1 MKKANLLIFTMLL
14 IIQSGVSQNET
25 VTGVLLDINN
35 KVIKKHP
42 VMLGSVSPVTV
53 KTDSKGIFTFTN
65 VNLQDTLYV
74 GDKKGLNP
82 VAIPINGHIYLTIKS
97 LKGNFDTDYL
107 DEPDERLVRYLHQL
121 EKNRARN
128 LTTLRR
134 EDIEKSGCRDVACLL
149 RRFSGVTLAGDNI
162 LMRGAGTSS
171 LTGGINSAL
180 VVLDG
185 IPGISGD
192 ILNLP
197 PEDIEEITILKDA
210 SMYGVRGANGAVVVN
225 TRKR

>member
-1 MKKANLLIFTMLL
+1 MKKNNLLIFTMLL
-14 IIQSGVSQNET
+14 ITQLGISQNET

-53 KTDSKGIFTFTN
+53 KTDNQGIFSFPN

-74 GDKKGLNP
+74 GDSKGLNP

-97 LKGNFDTDYL
+97 LKGNFDTNYL
-107 DEPDERLVRYLHQL
+107 DEPDERLVRYLQQV
-121 EKNRARN
+121 ERSRTRN
-128 LTTLRR
+128 LSSMRK

-149 RRFSGVTLAGDNI
+149 RRFGGVMLAGENI
-162 LMRGAGTSS
+162 LMRGSGTTSF
-171 LTGGINSAL
+171 TGETNSAL
-180 VVLDG
+180 VILDG
-185 IPGISGD
+185 IPVSSGD

-197 PEDIEEITILKDA
+197 PEDIEDITILKDA

>member
-1 MKKANLLIFTMLL
+1 MKKVYFLIFTMLM
-14 IIQSGVSQNET
+14 ITQSGVSQNEA

-53 KTDSKGIFTFTN
+53 KTDSKGIFTFPN

-82 VAIPINGHIYLTIKS
+82 VAIPINGHIYLTVKS
-97 LKGNFDTDYL
+97 LKGNFDTAYL
-107 DEPDERLVRYLHQL
+107 DEPDERLVRYLQQL
-121 EKNRARN
+121 EKTRARN

-162 LMRGAGTSS
+162 LMRGGSS
-171 LTGGINSAL
+171 SFTGGINSAL

-185 IPGISGD
+185 IPGTSGD
-192 ILNLP
+192 IFNLP
-197 PEDIEEITILKDA
+197 PEEIEDITVLKDA